1 LTLRRGSRLFA
12 WTVLAAVLCTAVAVV
27 ETSFVHTDDGCAVE
41 VHCLACRWSYSTTI
55 VFAPA
60 PPSPTPASTFEFV
73 PRGSAEATLERPRTS
88 SPSRGPPLS

>member
-1 LTLRRGSRLFA
+1 MTLRRGSRLFA

-60 PPSPTPASTFEFV
+60 PPSPALASTFEFV
-73 PRGSAEATLERPRTS
+73 RRDPAEATVERSRS
-88 SPSRGPPLS
+88 SAPSRGPPLS